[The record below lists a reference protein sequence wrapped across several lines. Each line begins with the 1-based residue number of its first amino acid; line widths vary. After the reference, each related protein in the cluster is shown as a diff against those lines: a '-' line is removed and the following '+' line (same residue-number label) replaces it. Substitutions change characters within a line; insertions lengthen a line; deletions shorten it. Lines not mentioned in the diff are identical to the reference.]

1 MNDRGF
7 CAGGSGRLRSLLM
20 RIIVLR
26 YYKTGQLDD
35 LYVSSAAMTEE
46 KINKI
51 QRLAAPL
58 RLQVL
63 DGLRR
68 AIIDGRLAPGA
79 RLTERELT
87 EMMGVSRTVI
97 REALRQ
103 LETEGLIAN
112 VPNKGPVVRALS
124 LAEAK
129 DLYTIRAVLE
139 GLAARLFVQNAGDA
153 ELKRLAQALDV
164 VAGAYGRGDAQEV
177 LETKNRFYDVLFEG
191 AGSET
196 LSTMLGTLHA
206 RIWRWRALGLSHPQ
220 RSDSRSRESVKGL
233 RAMLAAI
240 RKRDAA
246 AAERLT
252 RDEAQGA
259 AAEIMRLIELG
270 GRAAE

>member
-1 MNDRGF
+1 M
-7 CAGGSGRLRSLLM
+7 
-20 RIIVLR
+20 
-26 YYKTGQLDD
+26 TGP
-35 LYVSSAAMTEE
+35 AAMPDKNTQQ
-46 KINKI
+46 I

-58 RLQVL
+58 RVQVL
-63 DGLRR
+63 DGLRS

-139 GLAARLFVQNAGDA
+139 GLAARLFVQNAGEA

-164 VAGAYGRGDAQEV
+164 VAGAYERGDAAEV

-196 LSTMLGTLHA
+196 LSSMLGTLHA
-206 RIWRWRALGLSHPQ
+206 RIWRWRALGLSHPR
-220 RSDSRSRESVKGL
+220 RSGSRSQESVRGL

-240 RKRDAA
+240 RKRDAD

-252 RDEAQGA
+252 REEAQGA
-259 AAEIMRLIELG
+259 AAEVMRLIELNG
-270 GRAAE
+270 NSG

>member
-1 MNDRGF
+1 MNHP
-7 CAGGSGRLRSLLM
+7 
-20 RIIVLR
+20 
-26 YYKTGQLDD
+26 
-35 LYVSSAAMTEE
+35 
-46 KINKI
+46 KIEGI
-51 QRLAAPL
+51 QKLAAPL

-68 AIIDGRLAPGA
+68 AIIDGRLAPGV

-97 REALRQ
+97 RETLRQ

-124 LAEAK
+124 LAEAQ

-153 ELKRLAQALDV
+153 EVQRLTQALDV
-164 VAGAYGRGDAQEV
+164 VVGAYERGDAQEV
-177 LETKNRFYDVLFEG
+177 LDTKNRFYQALFEG

-196 LSTMLGTLHA
+196 LSSMLGTLHA

-220 RSDSRSRESVKGL
+220 RSNSRSQESIQGL

-240 RKRDAA
+240 RRRDADAAEALTREEAQHA
-246 AAERLT
+246 AAEV
-252 RDEAQGA
+252 
-259 AAEIMRLIELG
+259 MRLIELQM
-270 GRAAE
+270 AASTA